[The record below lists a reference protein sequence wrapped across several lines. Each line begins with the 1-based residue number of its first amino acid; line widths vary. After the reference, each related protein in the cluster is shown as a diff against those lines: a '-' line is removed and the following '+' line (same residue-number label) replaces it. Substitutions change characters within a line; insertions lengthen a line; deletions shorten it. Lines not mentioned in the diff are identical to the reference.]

1 MKDADVRLTEDVQR
15 LAEGFTSFFSRGAYT
30 VTSGIIFAC
39 QSVWEFGLSCEQ
51 AAVLLLRKLPS
62 LKLRACRRG
71 GALHLPDGGQ
81 APAGEARPHGLVP
94 LRQVRD
100 LQGQV

>member
-39 QSVWEFGLSCEQ
+39 QSVWEFGLSCELSSSGRPFAVAQTTLTQ
-51 AAVLLLRKLPS
+51 AACLQT
-62 LKLRACRRG
+62 RR
-71 GALHLPDGGQ
+71 
-81 APAGEARPHGLVP
+81 R
-94 LRQVRD
+94 RSST
-100 LQGQV
+100 

>member
-39 QSVWEFGLSCEQ
+39 QSVWEFGLSCELSKRPSFQTTLTQ
-51 AAVLLLRKLPS
+51 AACLQT
-62 LKLRACRRG
+62 RR
-71 GALHLPDGGQ
+71 
-81 APAGEARPHGLVP
+81 R
-94 LRQVRD
+94 RSST
-100 LQGQV
+100 

>member
-39 QSVWEFGLSCEQ
+39 QSVWEFGLSCELSS
-51 AAVLLLRKLPS
+51 AVLVAQTFAFTEA
-62 LKLRACRRG
+62 ACLQTRR
-71 GALHLPDGGQ
+71 
-81 APAGEARPHGLVP
+81 R
-94 LRQVRD
+94 RSST
-100 LQGQV
+100 